1 MKLIFDHIT
10 GKLTNH
16 DLIYSLALA
25 QFKKKEYSF
34 AFENGWIPLSW
45 YYTKLDKLTWIN
57 ARNTRLLLNK
67 FTFSKKQRKIL
78 RKKDIT
84 VEVYNKLD
92 DALFTTISSIYKKYI
107 KHKKFHEKDFE
118 EESEFFKK
126 EDNIDWKY
134 FIYYFQNKPIAFT
147 EIKVFD
153 SKHVLTGQFAW
164 DYENPKLSI
173 GTYATLYE
181 IDWSI
186 KNKCKKYYLAY
197 GYEKSNIYKSRF
209 DGFEFWNGR
218 SWLND
223 KTLYKKLCEYDTE
236 VNTIEELNAYQKKYF
251 TLNGQTT

>member
-57 ARNTRLLLNK
+57 VRNTRLLLNK

-251 TLNGQTT
+251 TLNGKTT

>member
-107 KHKKFHEKDFE
+107 KHKKFHEKDFD

-251 TLNGQTT
+251 TLNGKTT

>member
-173 GTYATLYE
+173 GAYATLYE

-251 TLNGQTT
+251 TLNGKTT

>member
-1 MKLIFDHIT
+1 VKLIFDHIT

-84 VEVYNKLD
+84 VEVYDKLD

-251 TLNGQTT
+251 TLNGKTT

>member
-84 VEVYNKLD
+84 VDVYNKLD

-251 TLNGQTT
+251 TLNGKTT

>member
-1 MKLIFDHIT
+1 MF
-10 GKLTNH
+10 
-16 DLIYSLALA
+16 
-25 QFKKKEYSF
+25 
-34 AFENGWIPLSW
+34 
-45 YYTKLDKLTWIN
+45 
-57 ARNTRLLLNK
+57 
-67 FTFSKKQRKIL
+67 FSKF
-78 RKKDIT
+78 
-84 VEVYNKLD
+84 
-92 DALFTTISSIYKKYI
+92 FTI
-107 KHKKFHEKDFE
+107 
-118 EESEFFKK
+118 
-126 EDNIDWKY
+126 KY

-251 TLNGQTT
+251 TLNGKTT

>member
-10 GKLTNH
+10 GKLTNY

-251 TLNGQTT
+251 TLNGKTT

>member
-1 MKLIFDHIT
+1 VKLFFDHIT
-10 GKLTNH
+10 GKLTNY
-16 DLIYSLALA
+16 DLIYSLPLA
-25 QFKKKEYSF
+25 EFEDSEYDY
-34 AFENGWIPLSW
+34 AFENGWIPLAW
-45 YYTKLDKLTWIN
+45 YSTELKNLTWIN
-57 ARNTRLLLNK
+57 ARNTRLQLNK
-67 FTFSKKQRKIL
+67 FTFSKKQKKTL
-78 RKKDIT
+78 RKEHIT
-84 VEVYNKLD
+84 VWTYDKLD

-107 KHKKFHEKDFE
+107 KHKKFHEENFE

-134 FIYYFQNKPIAFT
+134 FIYYFKNRPIAFT

-153 SKHVLTGQFAW
+153 SNHVLTGQFAW
-164 DYENPKLSI
+164 DYENPKLGM

-197 GYEKSNIYKSRF
+197 GYEKSNVYKSRF

-223 KTLYKKLCEYDTE
+223 KTLYKKLCEHDTE
-236 VNTIEELNAYQKKYF
+236 INTIQELNAYQKKYF
-251 TLNGQTT
+251 TLNGKTT

>member
-1 MKLIFDHIT
+1 MKLVFDHIT

-84 VEVYNKLD
+84 VEVNNKLD

-251 TLNGQTT
+251 TLNGKTT

>member
-153 SKHVLTGQFAW
+153 SKHVLTGQFAR

-251 TLNGQTT
+251 TLNGKTT

>member
-1 MKLIFDHIT
+1 MKLVFDHIT
-10 GKLTNH
+10 GKLTNY

-134 FIYYFQNKPIAFT
+134 FIYYFQNKPIEFT

-251 TLNGQTT
+251 TLNGKTT

>member
-1 MKLIFDHIT
+1 MKLFFDHVT

-16 DLIYSLALA
+16 DIIYSLTLA
-25 QFKKKEYSF
+25 KFEEKEYCQ
-34 AFENGWIPLSW
+34 AFEQGWIPLSW
-45 YYTKLDKLTWIN
+45 YYTKLDGLTWIN
-57 ARNTRLLLNK
+57 ARNTRLLLKK

-84 VEVYNKLD
+84 VEVHDKLD
-92 DALFTTISSIYKKYI
+92 DTLFTTISDIYKKYI
-107 KHKKFHEKDFE
+107 RYKKFHEKDFE

-134 FIYYFQNKPIAFT
+134 FIYYHKDRPIAFT
-147 EIKVFD
+147 ELKVFD

-164 DYENPKLSI
+164 DYQHPKLGM

-197 GYEKSNIYKSRF
+197 GYEKSNVYKSRF

-218 SWLND
+218 SWLSD
-223 KTLYKKLCEYDTE
+223 KTLYKKLCEHDTE

-251 TLNGQTT
+251 EIVK

>member
-84 VEVYNKLD
+84 VEVYDKLD

-251 TLNGQTT
+251 TLNGKTT